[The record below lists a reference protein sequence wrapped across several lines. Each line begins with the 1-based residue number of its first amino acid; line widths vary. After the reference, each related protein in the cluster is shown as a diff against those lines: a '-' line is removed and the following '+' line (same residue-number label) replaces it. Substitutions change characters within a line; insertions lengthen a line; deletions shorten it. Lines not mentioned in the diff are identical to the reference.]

1 MIRHFDARSA
11 RTPRGSAGIWKVAPE
26 IARSVIF
33 ATKARAKFL
42 KSFYV
47 GKTDLLRTKI
57 EVEVRVLSRATLPSI
72 VLVPWLTSFFSKRPG
87 QQERRDAGSNRP
99 IYLPP
104 LFLLAAQRAFINCE
118 SRFRP
123 AGVIPPFFLAP
134 KPFGVVFWP
143 AFIFAQRA
151 LAACASLA
159 RVAADIPRP
168 LRVARAVGEPP
179 RIEERRFCSVSIC
192 RRIETASC
200 KV

>member
-1 MIRHFDARSA
+1 MRIVRPPSFCS
-11 RTPRGSAGIWKVAPE
+11 RGGIGRRV
-26 IARSVIF
+26 R
-33 ATKARAKFL
+33 
-42 KSFYV
+42 
-47 GKTDLLRTKI
+47 LRTVWGNPWRF
-57 EVEVRVLSRATLPSI
+57 ESSREQRWLLSRWR
-72 VLVPWLTSFFSKRPG
+72 LVNQLLQQRQG
-87 QQERRDAGSNRP
+87 QQGTVDAGSNQP

-134 KPFGVVFWP
+134 KPFGVVFWL
-143 AFIFAQRA
+143 AFILAQRA
-151 LAACASLA
+151 LAAAASLA
-159 RVAADIPRP
+159 RVAADIPWP

-200 KV
+200 KA